1 MTKDL
6 EIASMKKQIA
16 HQIGLETQAGIPKTS
31 STLIPPITN
40 QISPTKTR
48 FNPDINNKILVK
60 RDTDSNHIL
69 NARTRT

>member
-40 QISPTKTR
+40 QSLQLK
-48 FNPDINNKILVK
+48 L
-60 RDTDSNHIL
+60 DSTL
-69 NARTRT
+69 T

>member
-31 STLIPPITN
+31 STLIPPITT
-40 QISPTKTR
+40 QISPTKTW
-48 FNPDINNKILVK
+48 FNPGGKQQN
-60 RDTDSNHIL
+60 TGQ
-69 NARTRT
+69 TRRWFKLHTEY

>member
-6 EIASMKKQIA
+6 EIASMKKQIL

-31 STLIPPITN
+31 LTLIPPITT

-48 FNPDINNKILVK
+48 FNPGVNNKILVK
-60 RDTDSNHIL
+60 RDTDSNRIL